1 MCDEMELDMDSDN
14 SDSDT
19 FVDDVSD
26 NNFDIDSGSVD
37 EIETL
42 DFEAEDVST
51 SDDLVDISDNDFDID
66 SGSVDEFETLDFE
79 AEDVSTSDDLV
90 DISDNDFDIDS
101 GSVDEIETLDFEAED
116 VSTSDELVD
125 ISDNEFDI
133 DSDTVDEI
141 ETLDFD
147 TEDVSTSDELVD
159 ISDNDFDIDSESID
173 EIETLDFDAKDE
185 RDDVLDS
192 EFDVTPTFLNDLDA
206 ESAEAENIEMGEID
220 NLSVEDNNLDETEI
234 EFGNYSDIEA
244 ESAMPTEIGETDADD
259 IDLNSGEN
267 TENLDYGD
275 SFFDE
280 KMEDIFDEVEG
291 TDELAS
297 EIGNLSD
304 ESFENVN
311 VENLNDNQADI
322 IEDTKEDGQKMNEFN
337 SDDLEQNVRDDAVNN
352 TSLEDLT
359 YVDENGLE
367 NQNETVTSEL
377 PQMTDEELATF
388 VDWEHQHENGN
399 YDIINNIMNDDSL
412 TDEQKESMTQYLLDE
427 IREAENETPE
437 YGQRVKALTYDGR
450 DIITRPPDSQEENG
464 ETAEV
469 FDGELTEEDLKSVY
483 TGLENYDFQGV
494 DCMEDVERLDSN
506 LKNFTKENW
515 EKLDIDEQKEK
526 VTDLAQY
533 IVDVTGLEN
542 PPRIEFYNNDKEGD
556 YGGFNRLTNT
566 LSINEHMLYQND
578 EAADTV
584 AHELWHAL
592 QYQRASNP
600 KTKLDA
606 MYAEN
611 FNDYI
616 SYNEDF
622 EGYQSQLLESEARAF
637 AQQIKDRL
645 SSY

>member
-26 NNFDIDSGSVD
+26 NDFDIDSGSVD

-42 DFEAEDVST
+42 NFEAEDVST
-51 SDDLVDISDNDFDID
+51 SD
-66 SGSVDEFETLDFE
+66 E
-79 AEDVSTSDDLV
+79 LV

-147 TEDVSTSDELVD
+147 TEDVSTSDDLVD
-159 ISDNDFDIDSESID
+159 ISDNEFDIDSESVN

-206 ESAEAENIEMGEID
+206 ESAETENIEMGEID

-275 SFFDE
+275 SFYDE

-291 TDELAS
+291 IDELAS

-322 IEDTKEDGQKMNEFN
+322 TEDTEEDGQKMNELN
-337 SDDLEQNVRDDAVNN
+337 SDDLEQNIRDDAVNN

-450 DIITRPPDSQEENG
+450 DIITRPPDLQEENG

-622 EGYQSQLLESEARAF
+622 EGYQSQLFESEARAF

>member
-37 EIETL
+37 EI
-42 DFEAEDVST
+42 
-51 SDDLVDISDNDFDID
+51 
-66 SGSVDEFETLDFE
+66 ETLDFE

>member
-1 MCDEMELDMDSDN
+1 MCDDMDLDIDFDD

-19 FVDDVSD
+19 FVDVSD
-26 NNFDIDSGSVD
+26 NDFDIDSGSVD

-51 SDDLVDISDNDFDID
+51 SDDLVDISDGEFDID
-66 SGSVDEFETLDFE
+66 SD
-79 AEDVSTSDDLV
+79 
-90 DISDNDFDIDS
+90 
-101 GSVDEIETLDFEAED
+101 SVDEIETLDFDTED

-125 ISDNEFDI
+125 ISDGEFDI
-133 DSDTVDEI
+133 DSDSVDEI
-141 ETLDFD
+141 ETFDLDSEDVSTSDELVDISDGEFD
-147 TEDVSTSDELVD
+147 IDSDSVDEIETFDLDSEDVSTSDELVD

-173 EIETLDFDAKDE
+173 EIETLDFDSKDE
-185 RDDVLDS
+185 RDDVFDS

-206 ESAEAENIEMGEID
+206 EPAEAENIEMDEID

-234 EFGNYSDIEA
+234 EFENYSDIEA

-291 TDELAS
+291 ADELAS

-322 IEDTKEDGQKMNEFN
+322 TEDTEEDGQKMNEFN

-352 TSLEDLT
+352 TLLEDST

-367 NQNETVTSEL
+367 DQNETVTSEL

-412 TDEQKESMTQYLLDE
+412 TDEQKEAMTQYLLDE

-464 ETAEV
+464 ETVEI

>member
-1 MCDEMELDMDSDN
+1 MVDISDN
-14 SDSDT
+14 E
-19 FVDDVSD
+19 
-26 NNFDIDSGSVD
+26 FDIDSDTVD

-42 DFEAEDVST
+42 DFDTEDVST
-51 SDDLVDISDNDFDID
+51 SDD
-66 SGSVDEFETLDFE
+66 
-79 AEDVSTSDDLV
+79 
-90 DISDNDFDIDS
+90 
-101 GSVDEIETLDFEAED
+101 
-116 VSTSDELVD
+116 LVD

-275 SFFDE
+275 SFYDE

-291 TDELAS
+291 IDELAS

-322 IEDTKEDGQKMNEFN
+322 TEDTKEDGQKMNEFN

-450 DIITRPPDSQEENG
+450 DIITRPPDLQEENG

>member
-51 SDDLVDISDNDFDID
+51 SDELVDISDNDFDID
-66 SGSVDEFETLDFE
+66 SE
-79 AEDVSTSDDLV
+79 
-90 DISDNDFDIDS
+90 
-101 GSVDEIETLDFEAED
+101 SVDEIETLDFDTED

-125 ISDNEFDI
+125 ISDGEFDI
-133 DSDTVDEI
+133 DSDSVDEI
-141 ETLDFD
+141 ETFDLDS
-147 TEDVSTSDELVD
+147 EDVSTSDELVD

-185 RDDVLDS
+185 RDDVFDS

-206 ESAEAENIEMGEID
+206 EPAEAENIGMDEID

-280 KMEDIFDEVEG
+280 NMEDIFDEVEG

-322 IEDTKEDGQKMNEFN
+322 TEDTKEDGQKMNEFN
-337 SDDLEQNVRDDAVNN
+337 SDDLEQNVRGDAVNN

-367 NQNETVTSEL
+367 DQNETVTSEL

-412 TDEQKESMTQYLLDE
+412 TNEQKEAMTQYLIDE

-450 DIITRPPDSQEENG
+450 DIITRPPDLQEENG

-566 LSINEHMLYQND
+566 LSINEYMLYQND

>member
-26 NNFDIDSGSVD
+26 N
-37 EIETL
+37 
-42 DFEAEDVST
+42 
-51 SDDLVDISDNDFDID
+51 
-66 SGSVDEFETLDFE
+66 
-79 AEDVSTSDDLV
+79 
-90 DISDNDFDIDS
+90 DFDIDS
-101 GSVDEIETLDFEAED
+101 GSVDEIETLNFEAED

-147 TEDVSTSDELVD
+147 TEDVSTSDDLVDISDNDFDIDSGSVDEFETLNFEAEDVSTSDELVD
-159 ISDNDFDIDSESID
+159 ISDNDFDIDSGSVDEIETLDFEAEDVSTSDDLVDISDNEFDIDSESVN

-206 ESAEAENIEMGEID
+206 ESAETENIEMGEID

-275 SFFDE
+275 SFYDE

-291 TDELAS
+291 IDELAS

-322 IEDTKEDGQKMNEFN
+322 TEDTEEDGQKMNELN
-337 SDDLEQNVRDDAVNN
+337 SDDLEQNIRDDAVNN

-450 DIITRPPDSQEENG
+450 DIITRPPDLQEENG

-622 EGYQSQLLESEARAF
+622 EGYQSQLFESEARAF

>member
-51 SDDLVDISDNDFDID
+51 SDDLVDISN
-66 SGSVDEFETLDFE
+66 
-79 AEDVSTSDDLV
+79 
-90 DISDNDFDIDS
+90 
-101 GSVDEIETLDFEAED
+101 
-116 VSTSDELVD
+116 
-125 ISDNEFDI
+125 
-133 DSDTVDEI
+133 
-141 ETLDFD
+141 
-147 TEDVSTSDELVD
+147 
-159 ISDNDFDIDSESID
+159 NDFDIDSESID

-322 IEDTKEDGQKMNEFN
+322 TEDTKEDGQKMNEFN

-450 DIITRPPDSQEENG
+450 DIITRPQDLQEENG

>member
-1 MCDEMELDMDSDN
+1 M
-14 SDSDT
+14 
-19 FVDDVSD
+19 
-26 NNFDIDSGSVD
+26 
-37 EIETL
+37 
-42 DFEAEDVST
+42 
-51 SDDLVDISDNDFDID
+51 
-66 SGSVDEFETLDFE
+66 
-79 AEDVSTSDDLV
+79 
-90 DISDNDFDIDS
+90 
-101 GSVDEIETLDFEAED
+101 
-116 VSTSDELVD
+116 
-125 ISDNEFDI
+125 
-133 DSDTVDEI
+133 
-141 ETLDFD
+141 
-147 TEDVSTSDELVD
+147 
-159 ISDNDFDIDSESID
+159 
-173 EIETLDFDAKDE
+173 
-185 RDDVLDS
+185 
-192 EFDVTPTFLNDLDA
+192 
-206 ESAEAENIEMGEID
+206 
-220 NLSVEDNNLDETEI
+220 
-234 EFGNYSDIEA
+234 
-244 ESAMPTEIGETDADD
+244 
-259 IDLNSGEN
+259 
-267 TENLDYGD
+267 
-275 SFFDE
+275 
-280 KMEDIFDEVEG
+280 
-291 TDELAS
+291 
-297 EIGNLSD
+297 
-304 ESFENVN
+304 
-311 VENLNDNQADI
+311 
-322 IEDTKEDGQKMNEFN
+322 
-337 SDDLEQNVRDDAVNN
+337 EQNVRGDAVNN
-352 TSLEDLT
+352 TLPEDLT

-367 NQNETVTSEL
+367 DQNETVTSEL

-412 TDEQKESMTQYLLDE
+412 TDEQKEAMTQYLLDE

-542 PPRIEFYNNDKEGD
+542 PPKIEFYNNDEEGD
-556 YGGFNRLTNT
+556 YGGFNRESNT

-616 SYNEDF
+616 SPTEDF
-622 EGYQSQLLESEARAF
+622 EGYQSQILEAEARSF
-637 AQQIKDRL
+637 AQQIKNRIY
-645 SSY
+645 SY

>member
-79 AEDVSTSDDLV
+79 AEDVSTSDELVDISDNDFDIDSGSVDEIETLDFEAEDVSTSDDLV

-116 VSTSDELVD
+116 VSTSDD
-125 ISDNEFDI
+125 
-133 DSDTVDEI
+133 
-141 ETLDFD
+141 
-147 TEDVSTSDELVD
+147 LVD

-275 SFFDE
+275 SFYDE

-291 TDELAS
+291 IDELAS

-322 IEDTKEDGQKMNEFN
+322 TEDTKEDGQKMNEFN

-399 YDIINNIMNDDSL
+399 YDIIDNIMNDDSL
-412 TDEQKESMTQYLLDE
+412 TDEQKEAMTQYLLDE

>member
-1 MCDEMELDMDSDN
+1 MELDMDSDN

-79 AEDVSTSDDLV
+79 AEDVSTSDELVDISDNDFDIDSGSVDEIETLDFEAEDVSTSDDLV

-116 VSTSDELVD
+116 VSTSDD
-125 ISDNEFDI
+125 
-133 DSDTVDEI
+133 
-141 ETLDFD
+141 
-147 TEDVSTSDELVD
+147 LVD

-275 SFFDE
+275 SFYDE

-291 TDELAS
+291 IDELAS

-322 IEDTKEDGQKMNEFN
+322 TEDTKEDGQKMNEFN

-399 YDIINNIMNDDSL
+399 YDIIDNIMNDDSL
-412 TDEQKESMTQYLLDE
+412 TDEQKEAMTQYLLDE

>member
-1 MCDEMELDMDSDN
+1 MVDISDGE
-14 SDSDT
+14 
-19 FVDDVSD
+19 
-26 NNFDIDSGSVD
+26 FDIDSDSVD
-37 EIETL
+37 EIETFDL
-42 DFEAEDVST
+42 DS
-51 SDDLVDISDNDFDID
+51 
-66 SGSVDEFETLDFE
+66 
-79 AEDVSTSDDLV
+79 
-90 DISDNDFDIDS
+90 
-101 GSVDEIETLDFEAED
+101 
-116 VSTSDELVD
+116 
-125 ISDNEFDI
+125 
-133 DSDTVDEI
+133 
-141 ETLDFD
+141 
-147 TEDVSTSDELVD
+147 EDVSTSDELVD

-173 EIETLDFDAKDE
+173 EIETLDFDSKDE
-185 RDDVLDS
+185 RDDVFDS

-206 ESAEAENIEMGEID
+206 EPAEAENIEMDEID

-234 EFGNYSDIEA
+234 EFENYSDIEA

-291 TDELAS
+291 ADELAS

-322 IEDTKEDGQKMNEFN
+322 TEDTEEDGQKMNEFN

-352 TSLEDLT
+352 TLLEDST

-367 NQNETVTSEL
+367 DQNETVTSEL

-412 TDEQKESMTQYLLDE
+412 TDEQKEAMTQYLLDE

-464 ETAEV
+464 ETVEI

>member
-1 MCDEMELDMDSDN
+1 MCDDMDLDIDFDD

-19 FVDDVSD
+19 FVDVSD
-26 NNFDIDSGSVD
+26 NDFDIDSGSVD

-51 SDDLVDISDNDFDID
+51 SDDLVDISDGEFDID
-66 SGSVDEFETLDFE
+66 SD
-79 AEDVSTSDDLV
+79 
-90 DISDNDFDIDS
+90 
-101 GSVDEIETLDFEAED
+101 SVDEIETLDFDTED

-125 ISDNEFDI
+125 ISDGEFDI
-133 DSDTVDEI
+133 DSDSVDEI
-141 ETLDFD
+141 ETFDLDS
-147 TEDVSTSDELVD
+147 EDVSTSDELVD

-173 EIETLDFDAKDE
+173 EIETLDFDSKDE
-185 RDDVLDS
+185 RDDVFDS

-206 ESAEAENIEMGEID
+206 EPAEAENIEMDEID

-234 EFGNYSDIEA
+234 EFENYSDIEA

-291 TDELAS
+291 ADELAS

-322 IEDTKEDGQKMNEFN
+322 TEDTEEDGQKMNEFN

-352 TSLEDLT
+352 TLLEDST

-367 NQNETVTSEL
+367 DQNETVTSEL

-412 TDEQKESMTQYLLDE
+412 TDEQKEAMTQYLLDE

-464 ETAEV
+464 ETVEI

>member
-51 SDDLVDISDNDFDID
+51 SDD
-66 SGSVDEFETLDFE
+66 
-79 AEDVSTSDDLV
+79 
-90 DISDNDFDIDS
+90 
-101 GSVDEIETLDFEAED
+101 
-116 VSTSDELVD
+116 
-125 ISDNEFDI
+125 
-133 DSDTVDEI
+133 
-141 ETLDFD
+141 
-147 TEDVSTSDELVD
+147 LVD

-275 SFFDE
+275 SFYDE

-291 TDELAS
+291 IDELAS

-322 IEDTKEDGQKMNEFN
+322 TEDTKEDGQKMNEFN

-399 YDIINNIMNDDSL
+399 YDIIDNIMNDDSL
-412 TDEQKESMTQYLLDE
+412 TDEQKEAMTQYLLDE

>member
-1 MCDEMELDMDSDN
+1 M
-14 SDSDT
+14 
-19 FVDDVSD
+19 
-26 NNFDIDSGSVD
+26 
-37 EIETL
+37 
-42 DFEAEDVST
+42 
-51 SDDLVDISDNDFDID
+51 
-66 SGSVDEFETLDFE
+66 
-79 AEDVSTSDDLV
+79 
-90 DISDNDFDIDS
+90 
-101 GSVDEIETLDFEAED
+101 
-116 VSTSDELVD
+116 
-125 ISDNEFDI
+125 
-133 DSDTVDEI
+133 
-141 ETLDFD
+141 
-147 TEDVSTSDELVD
+147 
-159 ISDNDFDIDSESID
+159 
-173 EIETLDFDAKDE
+173 
-185 RDDVLDS
+185 
-192 EFDVTPTFLNDLDA
+192 
-206 ESAEAENIEMGEID
+206 
-220 NLSVEDNNLDETEI
+220 
-234 EFGNYSDIEA
+234 
-244 ESAMPTEIGETDADD
+244 
-259 IDLNSGEN
+259 
-267 TENLDYGD
+267 
-275 SFFDE
+275 
-280 KMEDIFDEVEG
+280 
-291 TDELAS
+291 
-297 EIGNLSD
+297 
-304 ESFENVN
+304 
-311 VENLNDNQADI
+311 
-322 IEDTKEDGQKMNEFN
+322 
-337 SDDLEQNVRDDAVNN
+337 EQNVRDDAVNN
-352 TSLEDLT
+352 TLLEDST

-367 NQNETVTSEL
+367 DQNETVTSEL

-412 TDEQKESMTQYLLDE
+412 TDEQKEAMTQYLLDE

-464 ETAEV
+464 ETVEI

>member
-79 AEDVSTSDDLV
+79 AEDVSTSDELV

-116 VSTSDELVD
+116 VSTSDD
-125 ISDNEFDI
+125 
-133 DSDTVDEI
+133 
-141 ETLDFD
+141 
-147 TEDVSTSDELVD
+147 LVD

-192 EFDVTPTFLNDLDA
+192 EFDVTPTFLNDLDV

-275 SFFDE
+275 SFYDE

-291 TDELAS
+291 IDELAS

-322 IEDTKEDGQKMNEFN
+322 TEDTKEDGQKMNEFN

-412 TDEQKESMTQYLLDE
+412 TDEQKEAMTQYLLDE

>member
-1 MCDEMELDMDSDN
+1 MCDDMDLDIDFDD

-19 FVDDVSD
+19 FIDV
-26 NNFDIDSGSVD
+26 
-37 EIETL
+37 
-42 DFEAEDVST
+42 
-51 SDDLVDISDNDFDID
+51 
-66 SGSVDEFETLDFE
+66 
-79 AEDVSTSDDLV
+79 
-90 DISDNDFDIDS
+90 SDNDFDIDS
-101 GSVDEIETLDFEAED
+101 GSVDEIETLDFEVEDVSASDDLDDISDGEFDIDSDSVDGIETFDLDSED

-159 ISDNDFDIDSESID
+159 ISDGEFDIDSDSVDEIETFDLDSEDVSTSDELVDISDNDFDIDSESID
-173 EIETLDFDAKDE
+173 EIDTLDFDAKDE
-185 RDDVLDS
+185 RDDVFDS

-206 ESAEAENIEMGEID
+206 EPAEAENIEMDEID

-234 EFGNYSDIEA
+234 ELGNYSDIEA

-291 TDELAS
+291 ADELAS

-322 IEDTKEDGQKMNEFN
+322 TEDTEEDGQKMNEFN

-352 TSLEDLT
+352 TLLEDST

-367 NQNETVTSEL
+367 DQNETVTSEL

-412 TDEQKESMTQYLLDE
+412 TDEQKEAMTQYLLDE